1 MELVEAEIRRLL
13 IISASE
19 GVISEFDF
27 DVYTLDFHLRQMIK

>member
-27 DVYTLDFHLRQMIK
+27 VYTLDFHLRQMIK